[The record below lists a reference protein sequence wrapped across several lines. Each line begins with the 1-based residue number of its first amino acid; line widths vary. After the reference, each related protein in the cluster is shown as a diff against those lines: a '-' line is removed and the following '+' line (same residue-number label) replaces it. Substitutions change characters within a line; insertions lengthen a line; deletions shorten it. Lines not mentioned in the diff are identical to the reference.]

1 MAEKIVIASGK
12 GGVGKSSLTVGLCRA
27 LRDRG
32 RRVLAVDC
40 DLGLR
45 SLDLLFHAGDALVF
59 DWGDVLR
66 GLCAPERACVDA
78 DGVGLLA
85 APLHES
91 GDFTPQAMR
100 DMIAHY
106 DGDYDFIL
114 IDAPAGVVGEFEL
127 ASAMADRAL
136 VVATSDGVC
145 LRSASRAADT
155 LRQQGVADLRLVLN
169 RFHRAAVEHSFLVNV
184 DDAIDRVG
192 VQLIGVVPEDPEVT
206 FRLPKGEALPKKSP
220 AKTAW
225 ERIAARLDGEDVPLH
240 LRSF

>member
-1 MAEKIVIASGK
+1 MAQKIVIASGK

-27 LRDRG
+27 LQQRG

-45 SLDLLFHAGDALVF
+45 SLDLLFRAGDALVF

-66 GLCAPERACVDA
+66 GTCAPERACVDA
-78 DGVGLLA
+78 GGVSLLS
-85 APLHES
+85 APLSES
-91 GDFTPQAMR
+91 ADFTPQRMR

-106 DGDYDFIL
+106 DGDFDDIL
-114 IDAPAGVVGEFEL
+114 IDAPAGVVGEFTL
-127 ASAMADRAL
+127 AAAMADRAL
-136 VVATSDGVC
+136 VVATADGVC
-145 LRSASRAADT
+145 LRSAGRAADT
-155 LRQQGVADLRLVLN
+155 LRESGIADRRLVLN

-192 VQLIGVVPEDPEVT
+192 AQLIGVVPEDPEVM
-206 FRLPKGEALPKKSP
+206 FRLPKGEELPKKSP
-220 AKTAW
+220 AKRAW
-225 ERIAARLDGEDVPLH
+225 GRIAARLEGENVPLH

>member
-12 GGVGKSSLTVGLCRA
+12 GGVGKSSLAVGLCRA

-45 SLDLLFHAGDALVF
+45 SLDLLFRAGDALVF

-66 GLCAPERACVDA
+66 GSCEPERACVDA
-78 DGVGLLA
+78 GGVSLLA
-85 APLHES
+85 APLRES
-91 GDFTPQAMR
+91 DDFTPQGMR
-100 DMIAHY
+100 DMIARY
-106 DGDYDFIL
+106 DDDFDYIL
-114 IDAPAGVVGEFEL
+114 IDAPAGVVGEFAL

-136 VVATSDGVC
+136 VVATADGVC
-145 LRSASRAADT
+145 LRSAGRAADT
-155 LRQQGVADLRLVLN
+155 LREQGVCDLRLVLN
-169 RFHRAAVEHSFLVNV
+169 RFHRAAVEHSFLFNV

-192 VQLIGVVPEDPEVT
+192 VQLVGVVPEDPEVT
-206 FRLPKGEALPKKSP
+206 FRLPKGEQLPKKSP
-220 AKTAW
+220 AKLAW
-225 ERIAARLDGEDVPLH
+225 ERIAARLDGENVPLR

>member
-1 MAEKIVIASGK
+1 MAQKIVIASGK

-45 SLDLLFHAGDALVF
+45 SLDLLFCAGDALVF

-66 GLCAPERACVDA
+66 GACEPDRALIDA
-78 DGVGLLA
+78 GGVSLLA
-85 APLHES
+85 APMRES
-91 GDFTPQAMR
+91 ADFTPQRMR
-100 DMIAHY
+100 DMIARY
-106 DGDYDFIL
+106 DNDFDCIL
-114 IDAPAGVVGEFEL
+114 IDAPAGVVGEFAL
-127 ASAMADRAL
+127 AGAMADRAL
-136 VVATSDGVC
+136 VVATADGVC
-145 LRSASRAADT
+145 LRSAGHAADT
-155 LRQQGVADLRLVLN
+155 LREQGVADRRLVLN
-169 RFHRAAVEHSFLVNV
+169 RFRRAAVEHRFLFNV

-206 FRLPKGEALPKKSP
+206 FRLPKGEGLPKKSP
-220 AKTAW
+220 AKLAW
-225 ERIAARLDGEDVPLH
+225 ERIAARLDGENVPLR

>member
-32 RRVLAVDC
+32 KRVLAVDC

-66 GLCAPERACVDA
+66 NACEPERALVDA
-78 DGVGLLA
+78 GGVSLLA
-85 APLHES
+85 APLSES
-91 GDFTPQAMR
+91 EDFTPERMR

-106 DGDYDFIL
+106 DDAFDCIL
-114 IDAPAGVVGEFEL
+114 IDAPAGVVGEFAL

-136 VVATSDGVC
+136 VVATADGVC

-155 LRQQGVADLRLVLN
+155 LRAQGVTERHLVLN
-169 RFHRAAVEHSFLVNV
+169 RFHRAAVEHSFLFNV

-206 FRLPKGEALPKKSP
+206 FRLPKGEELPKKSP
-220 AKTAW
+220 AKRAW
-225 ERIAARLDGEDVPLH
+225 ERIAARLCDENVPLR
-240 LRSF
+240 LGKF